1 MELFPAC
8 RGGVYTLIFSTLSL
22 LFGAS
27 NLGLAQQ
34 PGTLYL
40 LNGMSSGSDVTL
52 FRVAS
57 GKAQSPVNLVNSSP
71 LDVFILPD
79 YENRVVVIGRGENN
93 QPEQLLAVSMDRPSS
108 TLTIPIKYADGYSL
122 LFSGILT
129 EATRTPRFLI
139 TSTNGIES
147 RYEAYPLAA
156 GEQPQTVTE
165 REAANVTTHDT
176 YRLWNYF
183 LSESGGKLL
192 FNSKIALDVP
202 APDLPR
208 SASGKDLFL
217 MARNAFTL
225 VLTTLQEQTYST
237 DGLGSSVFHV
247 YSTRNKALASVSL
260 PGSGTRQLVT
270 AYGKWLA
277 FRVNEAP
284 SPSEYTVLQPGYS
297 VYNHNVH
304 RESPGR
310 EERLKNVLTV
320 HGSRKEETVSVE
332 HLLFA
337 EGATYYPG
345 TLVLYNVDSGKRY
358 DLETK
363 QGDSEILL
371 VSGDE
376 VYYRA
381 NTILYRTTILSDR
394 LSTPTVVA
402 DDPLIGNAH
411 WAFLSTH

>member
-1 MELFPAC
+1 M
-8 RGGVYTLIFSTLSL
+8 YHQHH
-22 LFGAS
+22 
-27 NLGLAQQ
+27 NLRYGSAQWQ
-34 PGTLYL
+34 D
-40 LNGMSSGSDVTL
+40 S
-52 FRVAS
+52 
-57 GKAQSPVNLVNSSP
+57 
-71 LDVFILPD
+71 
-79 YENRVVVIGRGENN
+79 
-93 QPEQLLAVSMDRPSS
+93 
-108 TLTIPIKYADGYSL
+108 
-122 LFSGILT
+122 
-129 EATRTPRFLI
+129 
-139 TSTNGIES
+139 
-147 RYEAYPLAA
+147 
-156 GEQPQTVTE
+156 
-165 REAANVTTHDT
+165 
-176 YRLWNYF
+176 
-183 LSESGGKLL
+183 
-192 FNSKIALDVP
+192 
-202 APDLPR
+202 
-208 SASGKDLFL
+208 
-217 MARNAFTL
+217 
-225 VLTTLQEQTYST
+225 
-237 DGLGSSVFHV
+237 
-247 YSTRNKALASVSL
+247 
-260 PGSGTRQLVT
+260 
-270 AYGKWLA
+270 
-277 FRVNEAP
+277 EAP

-310 EERLKNVLTV
+310 EERLKNMITV